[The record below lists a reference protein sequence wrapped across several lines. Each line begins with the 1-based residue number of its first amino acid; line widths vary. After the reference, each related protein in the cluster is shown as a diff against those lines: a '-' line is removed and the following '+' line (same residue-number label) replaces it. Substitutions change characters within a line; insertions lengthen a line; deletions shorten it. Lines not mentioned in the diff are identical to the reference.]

1 LLYRTVPRLF
11 ALIIGINVYQDG
23 KIPNLKG
30 AVPDAEAIR
39 KFICDELDVPDS
51 QMTILLDSQATRSA
65 IIGAFQHLAVNPA
78 IQRGDPILIFYA
90 GHGSVAT
97 APVNWKTEDGK
108 IQMLVPVDCGIKDIH
123 GIPDKTI
130 GSLIT
135 KIADNKGDNIVCV
148 PFLRW

>member
-1 LLYRTVPRLF
+1 MLYRTVPRLF

-39 KFICDELDVPDS
+39 EFIVNELDVPAS
-51 QMTILLDSQATRSA
+51 QMTILLNSQATRTA
-65 IIGAFQHLAVNPA
+65 IIGAFQQLAVNPA
-78 IQRGDPILIFYA
+78 IHRGDAILIFYA

-97 APVNWKTEDGK
+97 APENWHTEDGK

-148 PFLRW
+148 PLFRW

>member
-23 KIPNLKG
+23 TIPDLKG

-39 KFICDELDVPDS
+39 QFIINELDIPES
-51 QMTILLDSQATRSA
+51 QMTILLNSQATRSA
-65 IIGAFQHLAVNPA
+65 IIEAFKHLAVNPV
-78 IQRGDPILIFYA
+78 IQRGDPILIYYA

-97 APVNWKTEDGK
+97 APENWHTEDGK

-123 GIPDKTI
+123 GIPDKTV

-148 PFLRW
+148 PYLRW